1 MSNQQGPLTL
11 TIYGRKDCQLCDK
24 LIAALT
30 PWKSH
35 YTFDIH
41 EVDIDTDAE
50 LTSLYA
56 ARIPVLTLGSVEI
69 CQYFLDEQ
77 RLQQVL
83 SETSSENP
91 STDKY

>member
-1 MSNQQGPLTL
+1 MSKQQDVLTL

-30 PWKSH
+30 PWQNR
-35 YTFDIH
+35 YTFAIH
-41 EVDIDTDAE
+41 EVDIDTDTE

-56 ARIPVLTLGSVEI
+56 ARIPVLTLGDVEI

-83 SETSSENP
+83 SESSRENL